1 MLKPGDVIPLTI
13 EKPAAG
19 GPMIARHDGRVVLV
33 SGAIPGERVQARL
46 ARIAKGVAPAD
57 TVVGTTYACTAN
69 DTSGTE
75 YTFSVRISSP
85 TSFVIEDYQPS

>member
-19 GPMIARHDGRVVLV
+19 GPMIARHEGRVVLV

-46 ARIAKGVAPAD
+46 TRVAKGFAHAS
-57 TVVGTTYACTAN
+57 TV
-69 DTSGTE
+69 
-75 YTFSVRISSP
+75 
-85 TSFVIEDYQPS
+85 